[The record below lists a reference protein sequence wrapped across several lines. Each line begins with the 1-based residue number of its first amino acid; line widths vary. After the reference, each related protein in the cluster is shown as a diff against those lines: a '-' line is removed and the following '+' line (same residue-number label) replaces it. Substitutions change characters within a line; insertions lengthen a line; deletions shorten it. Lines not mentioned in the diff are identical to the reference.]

1 LAAVAETKKPSIDI
15 QVNKT
20 IIGNLASNKK
30 DPVAPIKILSEKVA
44 SVFGDDSDDDV
55 RACVY

>member
-1 LAAVAETKKPSIDI
+1 VTGTKKPSIDI

-30 DPVAPIKILSEKVA
+30 ETPAPIKSSVA
-44 SVFGDDSDDDV
+44 SVFKDDSDDDV
-55 RACVY
+55 RT

>member
-1 LAAVAETKKPSIDI
+1 MAETKKPSIDI